1 VNTGADRSSRATALR
16 CAGTAPSLPAHLSM
30 GCAGELPASG
40 PTQQDNSRRS
50 RRTRPGPLVKGRES
64 IASVGIQSHRHRE
77 RFRVSSGPITTH
89 REPGPPVGPCE
100 ADMRPPTR
108 RTGWPVDPDGRW
120 LGAPE
125 QYRMKR
131 HRRCSGVEAPSRE
144 SLLVHVTPIVPTAL
158 ENRS

>member
-1 VNTGADRSSRATALR
+1 MRHRVVGHLAVGPVAARAALCLGLRLGHRSRGNPPHGHGDAARQQSAFREDPPRTHGEGSRIHGECR
-16 CAGTAPSLPAHLSM
+16 VPIPSGTES
-30 GCAGELPASG
+30 ASG
-40 PTQQDNSRRS
+40 SCPVQSRL
-50 RRTRPGPLVKGRES
+50 TVN
-64 IASVGIQSHRHRE
+64 
-77 RFRVSSGPITTH
+77 
-89 REPGPPVGPCE
+89 GPPVGPCE

-131 HRRCSGVEAPSRE
+131 HRRCSGVEAPNRE
-144 SLLVHVTPIVPTAL
+144 SLLVHVAPIVPTAL